1 MEEEL
6 GGTFVVAVD
15 ELGLNGLWSTIK
27 DVSVLLLHVSVCCTI
42 RKHCSCWGM
51 PCQQHWGLHTEAG
64 LDCCSSQSLEH
75 LLSLK
80 LQ

>member
-27 DVSVLLLHVSVCCTI
+27 DVSRTADQIHALLH
-42 RKHCSCWGM
+42 H
-51 PCQQHWGLHTEAG
+51 P
-64 LDCCSSQSLEH
+64 
-75 LLSLK
+75 
-80 LQ
+80 